1 MEIETADSIRDIW
14 RRPQNDLPPDKWF
27 ENHLTEGGAALGWA
41 FYAYVGQNSATSQR
55 GKAVK
60 ARMAKICNLA
70 MRESSQSR
78 NIERMGWVQTNHTR
92 SVMMRSAKLTRNEQS
107 IERRE
112 VLHDAASRL
121 VSSVV
126 VGSGCSRAASGRRQK
141 GAASNAVARAT
152 SSIYPYR

>member
-1 MEIETADSIRDIW
+1 
-14 RRPQNDLPPDKWF
+14 
-27 ENHLTEGGAALGWA
+27 
-41 FYAYVGQNSATSQR
+41 
-55 GKAVK
+55 
-60 ARMAKICNLA
+60 MAKLCNLA

-126 VGSGCSRAASGRRQK
+126 VGSGCSRAAPEGGKVGQPPTLSLAPLHPFIPIDKSHETLLAPTLDLHDIDVRH
-141 GAASNAVARAT
+141 
-152 SSIYPYR
+152 